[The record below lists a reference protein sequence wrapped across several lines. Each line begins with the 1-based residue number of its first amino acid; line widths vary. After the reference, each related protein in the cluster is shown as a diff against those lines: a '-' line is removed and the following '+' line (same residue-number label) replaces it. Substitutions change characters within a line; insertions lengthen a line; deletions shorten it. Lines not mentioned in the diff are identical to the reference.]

1 MDIIIYKKTQKNKK
15 NDLIGMKNSI
25 KDGDN
30 KKFITIFIANFYSLF
45 LLPELSKRCHSM
57 TLSLKKN
64 PINCL

>member
-1 MDIIIYKKTQKNKK
+1 
-15 NDLIGMKNSI
+15 MKNSI

-45 LLPELSKRCHSM
+45 LLPEQSKRCHSM